1 AIALNFAGVPEIV
14 VHRDYELVPHLILDR
29 HKLLQI
35 LANLLSNARH
45 ALRDLEQGSR
55 VLTVR
60 LLRLSQS
67 LAIEIEDTGVGI
79 STDVLGRLFEFGFT
93 TKKDGHGF
101 GLHASGN
108 LAKEL
113 GGEINVHSEGI
124 GRGARFNLCL
134 PLV

>member
-1 AIALNFAGVPEIV
+1 
-14 VHRDYELVPHLILDR
+14 VHREYQLVPHLTLDR
-29 HKLLQI
+29 HKLIQI
-35 LANLLSNARH
+35 LGNLLSNARH
-45 ALRDLEQGSR
+45 ALRDLEQGAR

-60 LLRLSQS
+60 LRPLSQS

-79 STDVLGRLFEFGFT
+79 GAAVLERLFEFGFT

-113 GGEINVHSEGI
+113 GGEISVHSDGP
-124 GRGARFNLCL
+124 GRGARFTLCL
-134 PLV
+134 PLTQSVEVKERKLA